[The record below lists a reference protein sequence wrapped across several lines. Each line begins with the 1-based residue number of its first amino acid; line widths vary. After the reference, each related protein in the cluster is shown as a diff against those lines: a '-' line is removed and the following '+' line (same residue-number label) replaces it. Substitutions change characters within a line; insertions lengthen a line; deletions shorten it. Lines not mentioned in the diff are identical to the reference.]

1 MNGRRSRSLEDDGQS
16 GSLED
21 GQNRGLDG
29 GSSRSLDGGSSRSLD
44 GGSGPSLETAGGPAW
59 PGADSRL
66 VLRSALGVIILVLLC
81 AVQFLDIA
89 DSAIVNVALPSI
101 QHSLKF
107 SQQNLQWV
115 ASGYI
120 LTYGGFL
127 LLGGRLGDLLGR
139 RRMLLVG
146 LTVFALSSLTAGL
159 AGSAGLLVGARLV
172 QGAGAALMAPAALS
186 QLTTSFREG
195 RDRNTA
201 LGLWGAISGM
211 AAAAG
216 VFLGGVISQ
225 GPGWRW
231 VFFVNPPI
239 SVAVAAGAL
248 VLLGRDRGAGIRA
261 GAFDSQGAVLVTG
274 GVLLLVYSLVRA
286 PAAGWGSAEIIL
298 SLTGSAVLIA
308 AFVLNELRSPSP
320 LVPLAVLRV
329 KGLAAA
335 DLTQLIAFS
344 GFFSMFFYATL
355 YMQEI
360 LHYSPLKAGA
370 AYLPITAGFAV
381 AGGVASQLVT
391 RVGTRPVVV
400 AGCLIAGAGIWYV
413 SRVPLHGSYVS
424 DLLPGFVVMSLGAG
438 SVFVS
443 VTAAANA
450 GVPAD
455 KAGLAAGLLNS
466 SQQVGSALG
475 LAILSA
481 VAITHTGH
489 LLAAHASHLVA
500 ADAGYHQALLV
511 GSILMAASALLALR
525 IGNTRQAAPLVMVN
539 AE

>member
-1 MNGRRSRSLEDDGQS
+1 MASVQGQV
-16 GSLED
+16 
-21 GQNRGLDG
+21 
-29 GSSRSLDGGSSRSLD
+29 
-44 GGSGPSLETAGGPAW
+44 W
-59 PGADSRL
+59 PDTGSRL
-66 VLRSALGVIILVLLC
+66 VLRSRLGAITLVLLC

-101 QHSLKF
+101 QHSLGF

-139 RRMLLVG
+139 RRMLLAG
-146 LTVFALSSLTAGL
+146 LAVFAASSLTAGL
-159 AGSAGLLVGARLV
+159 ASSAGLLVAARLV
-172 QGAGAALMAPAALS
+172 QGTGAAFMAPAALS
-186 QLTTSFREG
+186 ELTTSFREG
-195 RDRNTA
+195 KDRNTA
-201 LGLWGAISGM
+201 LGVWGAVSGM

-231 VFFVNPPI
+231 VFFVNLP
-239 SVAVAAGAL
+239 VCVLVAAGAL
-248 VLLGRDRGAGIRA
+248 ALLARDRGGRTSGA
-261 GAFDSQGAVLVTG
+261 AFDSQGAVLVTG
-274 GVLLLVYSLVRA
+274 GMLLLVYGLVRA
-286 PAAGWGSAEIIL
+286 PIAGWGSFQTIVTL
-298 SLTGSAVLIA
+298 LGSGALLIA
-308 AFVLNELRSPSP
+308 FAANELRSRYP
-320 LVPLAVLRV
+320 LVPFAILRV
-329 KGLAAA
+329 KGLVAA

-381 AGGVASQLVT
+381 AGGLASQLVT
-391 RVGTRPVVV
+391 RIGTRPVVV
-400 AGCLIAGAGIWYV
+400 AGCLIAGAGIYYV

-450 GVPAD
+450 GVPSD

-466 SQQVGSALG
+466 SQQIGSALG

-481 VAITHTGH
+481 VAITRTDH
-489 LLAAHASHLVA
+489 LMAAHVSHLVA
-500 ADAGYHQALLV
+500 ADAGYHRALLV
-511 GSILMAASALLALR
+511 GGILMAAAALLALR

-539 AE
+539 AEPASTPRAAAGVATGGHPAEQHLYPDK

>member
-1 MNGRRSRSLEDDGQS
+1 MASVQGRDLSDTD
-16 GSLED
+16 
-21 GQNRGLDG
+21 
-29 GSSRSLDGGSSRSLD
+29 
-44 GGSGPSLETAGGPAW
+44 A
-59 PGADSRL
+59 RL
-66 VLRSALGVIILVLLC
+66 VLRSRLGAITLVLLC

-101 QHSLKF
+101 QHSLGF

-139 RRMLLVG
+139 RRMLLTGVA
-146 LTVFALSSLTAGL
+146 VFAVSSLTAGL
-159 AGSAGLLVGARLV
+159 ANSAGLLIAARLI
-172 QGAGAALMAPAALS
+172 QGIGAALMAPAALS
-186 QLTTSFREG
+186 ELTTSFREG
-195 RDRNTA
+195 QDRNTA
-201 LGLWGAISGM
+201 LGVWGAISGI

-216 VFLGGVISQ
+216 VFLGGVLSQ

-239 SVAVAAGAL
+239 CVMVAAGAL
-248 VLLGRDRGAGIRA
+248 ALIAKDRGAGVSRT
-261 GAFDSQGAVLVTG
+261 AFDSQGAVLVTG

-286 PAAGWGSAEIIL
+286 PIIGWGSLQTIFTLI
-298 SLTGSAVLIA
+298 GSAILLIA
-308 AFVLNELRSPSP
+308 FARNELRSRYP
-320 LVPLAVLRV
+320 LVPFSILRV
-329 KGLAAA
+329 KGLVAA

-360 LHYSPLKAGA
+360 LRYSPLKAGA

-381 AGGVASQLVT
+381 AGGMASQLVT
-391 RVGTRPVVV
+391 RIGTRPVVV
-400 AGCLIAGAGIWYV
+400 AGCLIAGAGIYYV
-413 SRVPLHGSYVS
+413 SRVPLNGSYVS
-424 DLLPGFVVMSLGAG
+424 DLLPGFLVMSLGAG

-443 VTAAANA
+443 VAAAANA

-466 SQQVGSALG
+466 SQQIGSALG

-481 VAITHTGH
+481 VAITRTNH
-489 LLAAHASHLVA
+489 LIAAHVPHLVA

-511 GSILMAASALLALR
+511 GGILMAAAALIALR
-525 IGNTRQAAPLVMVN
+525 IGNTRTAGPLVMVN
-539 AE
+539 SELSPGPKGQGLVTGDRPPQHLYPDK

>member
-1 MNGRRSRSLEDDGQS
+1 MDAVHGQQS
-16 GSLED
+16 PA
-21 GQNRGLDG
+21 GQ
-29 GSSRSLDGGSSRSLD
+29 
-44 GGSGPSLETAGGPAW
+44 
-59 PGADSRL
+59 RL
-66 VLRSALGVIILVLLC
+66 ALRSALGVITLVLLC

-127 LLGGRLGDLLGR
+127 LLGGRLGDLVGR
-139 RRMLLVG
+139 RRMLL
-146 LTVFALSSLTAGL
+146 AGL
-159 AGSAGLLVGARLV
+159 AVFAVSSLAAGLASDSGLLVAARLV
-172 QGAGAALMAPAALS
+172 QGSGAALMAPAALS
-186 QLTTSFREG
+186 ELTTRFREG
-195 RDRNTA
+195 KDRNTA
-201 LGLWGAISGM
+201 LGVWGAISGM

-231 VFFVNPPI
+231 VFFVNPPVC
-239 SVAVAAGAL
+239 VAVAGGAL
-248 VLLGRDRGAGIRA
+248 ALLANDRAVRTRA
-261 GAFDSQGAVLVTG
+261 TAFDSQGAALVTAG
-274 GVLLLVYSLVRA
+274 MLLLVYSLVRA
-286 PAAGWGSAEIIL
+286 PVVGWGSAL
-298 SLTGSAVLIA
+298 TVVTLTGSALLLA
-308 AFVLNELRSPSP
+308 AFAVNEVRSSNP
-320 LVPLAVLRV
+320 LVPFAILRV
-329 KGLAAA
+329 KGLVAA
-335 DLTQLIAFS
+335 DLTQLIAFC

-355 YMQEI
+355 YMQEV
-360 LHYSPLKAGA
+360 LHYSPLRAGA

-381 AGGVASQLVT
+381 AGGITAQLIT
-391 RVGTRPVVV
+391 RIGTRPVVA
-400 AGCLIAGAGIWYV
+400 AGCLIAGAGIYYV

-424 DLLPGFVVMSLGAG
+424 DLLPGFLVMALGAG

-481 VAITHTGH
+481 VAITRT
-489 LLAAHASHLVA
+489 SHLIAARVPAVA
-500 ADAGYHQALLV
+500 ASDAGYHQALLT
-511 GSILMAASALLALR
+511 GSILMAAAAVLALR
-525 IGNTRQAAPLVMVN
+525 IGNTKDAAPLVMVN
-539 AE
+539 AEAVTAPVSAAWPAGDPPARQRL

>member
-1 MNGRRSRSLEDDGQS
+1 MKPVLEHASPAAGRPL
-16 GSLED
+16 
-21 GQNRGLDG
+21 
-29 GSSRSLDGGSSRSLD
+29 
-44 GGSGPSLETAGGPAW
+44 A
-59 PGADSRL
+59 
-66 VLRSALGVIILVLLC
+66 LRSAIGAATLVLLC
-81 AVQFLDIA
+81 AVQFLDIV

-101 QHSLKF
+101 QHSLGF

-139 RRMLLVG
+139 RRMLLAG
-146 LTVFALSSLTAGL
+146 LAVFALSSLTAGL
-159 AGSAGLLVGARLV
+159 ASTSGLLVAARLV

-195 RDRNTA
+195 KDRNTA
-201 LGLWGAISGM
+201 LGAWGAISGM

-216 VFLGGVISQ
+216 VFLGGVLTE

-231 VFFVNPPI
+231 VFFVNPP
-239 SVAVAAGAL
+239 VCLLVAAGAL
-248 VLLGRDRGAGIRA
+248 ALLANDRGFRVTR

-274 GVLLLVYSLVRA
+274 GMLLLVYSLVRA
-286 PAAGWGSAEIIL
+286 PVVGWGSIQTI
-298 SLTGSAVLIA
+298 SVLTASAVVLA
-308 AFVLNELRSPSP
+308 AFVINEIRSSNP
-320 LVPLAVLRV
+320 LVPFSILRV
-329 KGLAAA
+329 KGLVAA

-355 YMQEI
+355 YMQEV
-360 LHYSPLKAGA
+360 LGYSPLRAGA
-370 AYLPITAGFAV
+370 AYLPVTVGFAL
-381 AGGVASQLVT
+381 AGAIASQLIT
-391 RVGTRPVVV
+391 RIGTRPVVV
-400 AGCLIAGAGIWYV
+400 AGCLVAAAGIYYV
-413 SRVPLHGSYVS
+413 SRVPLHGAYLS
-424 DLLPGFVVMSLGAG
+424 DLLPGLVVMSLGAG

-443 VTAAANA
+443 VAAAANA

-475 LAILSA
+475 LAVLSA
-481 VAITHTGH
+481 VAITRTNH
-489 LLAAHASHLVA
+489 AIASHASHLVA

-511 GSILMAASALLALR
+511 GSILMAAAALIALR
-525 IGNTRQAAPLVMVN
+525 IGNTRSGPPLVMVN
-539 AE
+539 AEPAAMADAAPRRPVPGT

>member
-1 MNGRRSRSLEDDGQS
+1 MKSVQVLP
-16 GSLED
+16 
-21 GQNRGLDG
+21 G
-29 GSSRSLDGGSSRSLD
+29 G
-44 GGSGPSLETAGGPAW
+44 
-59 PGADSRL
+59 DSRL
-66 VLRSALGVIILVLLC
+66 ALRSAIGVATLALLC
-81 AVQFLDIA
+81 AVQFLDIV

-101 QHSLKF
+101 QHSLRF

-139 RRMLLVG
+139 RRMLLTG
-146 LTVFALSSLTAGL
+146 LAVFAVSSLTAGL
-159 AGSAGLLVGARLV
+159 AGSAGLLVAARLV

-195 RDRNTA
+195 KDRNTA
-201 LGLWGAISGM
+201 LGAWGAVSGM

-216 VFLGGVISQ
+216 VFLGGVLTQ

-239 SVAVAAGAL
+239 SVLVAAGAL
-248 VLLGRDRGAGIRA
+248 ALLAGDRA
-261 GAFDSQGAVLVTG
+261 GRTRLAAFDSQGAALITG
-274 GVLLLVYSLVRA
+274 GMLLLVYSLVRA
-286 PAAGWGSAEIIL
+286 PVVGWGSLQTIL
-298 SLTGSAVLIA
+298 TLSGSAAAIA
-308 AFVLNELRSPSP
+308 AFAVNEVRSRNP
-320 LVPLAVLRV
+320 LVPFAILRV
-329 KGLAAA
+329 KGLVAA
-335 DLTQLIAFS
+335 DLTQLIAFC

-355 YMQEI
+355 YMQEV

-381 AGGVASQLVT
+381 AGGLASQLIT
-391 RVGTRPVVV
+391 RVGTRLLVVT
-400 AGCLIAGAGIWYV
+400 GCLVAAAGIYYV
-413 SRVPLHGSYVS
+413 SRVPLHGSYAS

-438 SVFVS
+438 LVFVS
-443 VTAAANA
+443 VAAAANA
-450 GVPAD
+450 GVPPD

-481 VAITHTGH
+481 IAITRT
-489 LLAAHASHLVA
+489 SHLITAHVPGVVA
-500 ADAGYHQALLV
+500 ADAGYHRALLV
-511 GSILMAASALLALR
+511 GSIMMAAAALVALR
-525 IGNTRQAAPLVMVN
+525 IGNTRRAAPLVMVN
-539 AE
+539 AEQAAGPEAARPGRHAA